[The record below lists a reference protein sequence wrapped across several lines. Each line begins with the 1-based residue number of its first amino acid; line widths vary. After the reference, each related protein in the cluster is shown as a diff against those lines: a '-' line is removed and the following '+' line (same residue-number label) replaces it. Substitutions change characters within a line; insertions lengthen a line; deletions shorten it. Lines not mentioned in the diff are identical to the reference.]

1 MCPRFSSGLG
11 FGASRARPTSP
22 DFAGNQSLGSDVGRR
37 TLRKG
42 AQYRQHAR
50 QPQGHVRCRLGRA
63 GRALR
68 LPARINDLCQPP
80 THHICSSAGF
90 AGHAPPGQVPETGEA
105 RRRYG
110 RKARDGSCRT
120 AGPWPTQAD
129 STRPKPAH
137 AGGHEPATVELEVG
151 VPQRV
156 VPHTSSAADPP
167 VSSRRN
173 RALND
178 AKRSVFK
185 APFPHCI
192 AIDCAVI
199 GWIAARAPSGV
210 PPPS

>member
-50 QPQGHVRCRLGRA
+50 QPQGHVGCRSGR
-63 GRALR
+63 GRPALR

-90 AGHAPPGQVPETGEA
+90 AGMRHPGKSLKRVNHEGATAEKPETGAAAPPA
-105 RRRYG
+105 R
-110 RKARDGSCRT
+110 
-120 AGPWPTQAD
+120 AGPSRPMPAD
-129 STRPKPAH
+129 MNRQPWSWRR
-137 AGGHEPATVELEVG
+137 G
-151 VPQRV
+151 VPQRAA
-156 VPHTSSAADPP
+156 PRTSSAADPR